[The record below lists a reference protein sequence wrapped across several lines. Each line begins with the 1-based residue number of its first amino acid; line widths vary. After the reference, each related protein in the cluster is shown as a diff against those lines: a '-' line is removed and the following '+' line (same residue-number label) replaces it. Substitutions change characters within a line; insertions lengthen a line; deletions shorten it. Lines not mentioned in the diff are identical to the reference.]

1 MKITGRH
8 PMTGTTLLRLM
19 AATILLAFAL
29 SGCEFRDETAAA
41 GKTDEAVS
49 ADASTAHENE
59 GTDDLT
65 GDKIAWH
72 EGDVESAFA
81 LARDEDR
88 PIFLYWGAAWC
99 PPCHQIKATIFSKP
113 EFIAKSKL
121 FVPVYLDGDTEQA
134 QKLGDRFG
142 VRGYPTM
149 IVFDSSGTEIT
160 RIPGGLD
167 IGLYADVL
175 DLTLSNIRPV
185 AQMLDAVMAG
195 EAVDDDDCRL
205 LAYYSWSQDNERV
218 MADRNEVE
226 TYKAMADSCA
236 SSLEAEA
243 ARLYINYV
251 MSSIAAESDE
261 EEPVAMSA
269 DQKAAAIERVRI
281 ILASEELSRANLFL
295 VLYYADTIVSGLTEP
310 NSSEREE
317 LLSDWNRRLDAT
329 AANEDVSI
337 AHRLATTLTRIS
349 FVKMDDEEA
358 EVPASLQDEA
368 SRQVA
373 WADGEAKTPYQ
384 RQAVINTAWYVLSEA
399 GLDQE
404 ATELLTAELDKSQQP
419 YYFMLDLAELAEKA
433 GRTDEALAWLQ
444 RAYEESEGPA
454 TRFQWGY
461 NYVIGLLEMTPDDQA
476 RIESE
481 TLRVLGE
488 LDAPGN
494 SIYNRTSRILERLD
508 TRLTEW
514 NADGEYDDSLHL
526 MRARVL
532 TACVGIPE
540 QDASREVCETF
551 LVET

>member
-1 MKITGRH
+1 
-8 PMTGTTLLRLM
+8 MTGTTLLRLM

-29 SGCEFRDETAAA
+29 SGCESRDETADA
-41 GKTDEAVS
+41 GKTDEA
-49 ADASTAHENE
+49 AQTDASTAYENE
-59 GTDDLT
+59 GIDDLT

-81 LARDEDR
+81 LARDEDK

-175 DLTLSNIRPV
+175 DLTLSDIRPV
-185 AQMLDAVMAG
+185 AQMLDAVLAG

-281 ILASEELSRANLFL
+281 ILASEKLSRANLFL

-310 NSSEREE
+310 NSSERDE

-404 ATELLTAELDKSQQP
+404 ATELLTAELEKSQQP

>member
-1 MKITGRH
+1 
-8 PMTGTTLLRLM
+8 MTDTTPLRLM
-19 AATILLAFAL
+19 AAAMILIFAVT
-29 SGCEFRDETAAA
+29 GCESGDETTSAKVTDNDGAAQIAATDAHQDEAIDEAA
-41 GKTDEAVS
+41 G
-49 ADASTAHENE
+49 
-59 GTDDLT
+59 G
-65 GDKIAWH
+65 KIAWH
-72 EGDVESAFA
+72 KGDIESAFA
-81 LARDEDR
+81 LARDENK
-88 PIFLYWGAAWC
+88 PIFLYWGAIWC

-149 IVFDSSGTEIT
+149 IVFDSNGTEIT

-175 DLTLSNIRPV
+175 DLTLSDIRPV
-185 AQMLDAVMAG
+185 SQTVDAVMAG
-195 EAVDDDDCRL
+195 ESVDDDECRL

-218 MADRNEVE
+218 MADRDKVE
-226 TYKAMADSCA
+226 TYKAMAESCTA
-236 SSLEAEA
+236 SLEAVS
-243 ARLYINYV
+243 ARLYVSYV
-251 MSSIAAESDE
+251 MSSIAAANDE
-261 EEPVAMSA
+261 ENPVPMSP
-269 DQKAAAIERVRI
+269 DQKAAAIERVQF
-281 ILASEELSRANLFL
+281 ILASDNLSRANLYM
-295 VLYYADTIVSGLTEP
+295 VLYYAGTIVKGLTDAD
-310 NSSEREE
+310 SSEREE
-317 LLSDWNRRLDAT
+317 LLVEWSGRLDAM

-337 AHRLATTLTRIS
+337 AHRLATTLTRVS

-358 EVPASLQDEA
+358 EVPEALQNEA
-368 SRQVA
+368 RQQVA
-373 WADGEAKTPYQ
+373 WADGKAITPYQ

-404 ATELLTAELDKSQQP
+404 ATVLLTAELEKSKQP

-433 GRTDEALAWLQ
+433 GRTDEALTWLQ

-461 NYVIGLLEMTPDDQA
+461 NYVIGLLEMTPTDQE
-476 RIESE
+476 RIETE

-494 SIYNRTSRILERLD
+494 GIYNRTSRILKRLD

-514 NADGEYDDSLHL
+514 NVDGEYDDSLHQ

-532 TACVGIPE
+532 TACVRIPE
-540 QDASREVCETF
+540 EDASREVCETF
-551 LVET
+551 LVTT

>member
-1 MKITGRH
+1 MAN
-8 PMTGTTLLRLM
+8 TTPLRLIT
-19 AATILLAFAL
+19 AAMILAFSVA
-29 SGCEFRDETAAA
+29 GCESGDETTAPGVADSDGAAQIDTADIHEDDHTDSVA
-41 GKTDEAVS
+41 G
-49 ADASTAHENE
+49 H
-59 GTDDLT
+59 
-65 GDKIAWH
+65 KIAWH
-72 EGDVESAFA
+72 EGDVESAFE
-81 LARDEDR
+81 LAREENK
-88 PIFLYWGAAWC
+88 PIFLYWGAEWC
-99 PPCHQIKATIFSKP
+99 PPCHQIKATIFSKS

-149 IVFDSSGTEIT
+149 IVFNSDGTEIT

-175 DLTLSNIRPV
+175 DLTLSDIRPV
-185 AQMLDAVMAG
+185 AQLLDAVMAG
-195 EAVDDDDCRL
+195 EAVGDDDCRL

-218 MADRNEVE
+218 MADRDAVATN
-226 TYKAMADSCA
+226 KAMAESC
-236 SSLEAEA
+236 SSGLQAES
-243 ARLYINYV
+243 ARLYVNYL

-261 EEPVAMSA
+261 EAPVAMSA
-269 DQKAAAIERVRI
+269 EQKAAAIERMQI

-295 VLYYADTIVSGLTEP
+295 VLYYADTVVSGLTEP
-310 NSSEREE
+310 DSSERNE
-317 LLSDWNRRLDAT
+317 LLSEWNSRLDAT
-329 AANEDVSI
+329 ATNEDVSI

-349 FVKMDDEEA
+349 FVKMDDDDA
-358 EVPASLQDEA
+358 EVPAALRSDA

-373 WADGEAKTPYQ
+373 WADQQAKTPYQ

-404 ATELLTAELDKSQQP
+404 ATELLTAELEKSQQP
-419 YYFMLDLAELAEKA
+419 YYFMLDLADLAEKA

-461 NYVIGLLEMTPDDQA
+461 NYVIGLLEMTPADQE
-476 RIESE
+476 RIEGE
-481 TLRVLGE
+481 TLRVLDE
-488 LDAPGN
+488 LNTPGN
-494 SIYNRTSRILERLD
+494 GIYNRTSRILERLD

-514 NADGEYDDSLHL
+514 NVGGEYDDSLQQ

-532 TACVGIPE
+532 TACVRIPE
-540 QDASREVCETF
+540 QDPSREVCEAF
-551 LVET
+551 LVEA

>member
-1 MKITGRH
+1 MAY
-8 PMTGTTLLRLM
+8 TTPLRLIT
-19 AATILLAFAL
+19 AAMILAFSVA
-29 SGCEFRDETAAA
+29 GCESGDETTAPGEADSDGAAQIDTADIHEDDHTDSVA
-41 GKTDEAVS
+41 G
-49 ADASTAHENE
+49 H
-59 GTDDLT
+59 
-65 GDKIAWH
+65 KIAWH
-72 EGDVESAFA
+72 EGDVESAFE
-81 LARDEDR
+81 LAREENK
-88 PIFLYWGAAWC
+88 PIFLYWGAEWC
-99 PPCHQIKATIFSKP
+99 PPCHQIKATIFSKS

-149 IVFDSSGTEIT
+149 IVFNSDGTEIT

-175 DLTLSNIRPV
+175 DLTLSDIRPV
-185 AQMLDAVMAG
+185 AQLLDAVMAG
-195 EAVDDDDCRL
+195 EAVGDDDCRL

-218 MADRNEVE
+218 MADRDAVE
-226 TYKAMADSCA
+226 TNKAMAESC
-236 SSLEAEA
+236 SSGLQAES
-243 ARLYINYV
+243 ARLYVNYV

-261 EEPVAMSA
+261 EAPVAMSA
-269 DQKAAAIERVRI
+269 EQKAAAIERMQI

-295 VLYYADTIVSGLTEP
+295 VLYYADTVVSGLTEP
-310 NSSEREE
+310 DSSERNE
-317 LLSDWNRRLDAT
+317 LLSEWNSRLDAT
-329 AANEDVSI
+329 ATNEDVSI

-349 FVKMDDEEA
+349 FVKMDDDDA
-358 EVPASLQDEA
+358 EVPAALQSEA

-373 WADGEAKTPYQ
+373 WADQQAKTPYQ

-404 ATELLTAELDKSQQP
+404 ATELLTAELEKSQQP
-419 YYFMLDLAELAEKA
+419 YYFMLDLADLAEKA

-461 NYVIGLLEMTPDDQA
+461 NYVIGLLEMTPADQE
-476 RIESE
+476 RIEGE
-481 TLRVLGE
+481 TLRVLDE
-488 LDAPGN
+488 LNTPGN
-494 SIYNRTSRILERLD
+494 GIYNRTSRILERLD

-514 NADGEYDDSLHL
+514 NVDGEYDDSLQQ

-532 TACVGIPE
+532 TACVRIPE
-540 QDASREVCETF
+540 QDPSREVCEAF
-551 LVET
+551 LVEA

>member
-1 MKITGRH
+1 MAY
-8 PMTGTTLLRLM
+8 TTPLRLIT
-19 AATILLAFAL
+19 AAMILAFSVA
-29 SGCEFRDETAAA
+29 GCESGDETTAPGEADSDGAAQIDTADIHEDDHTDSVA
-41 GKTDEAVS
+41 G
-49 ADASTAHENE
+49 H
-59 GTDDLT
+59 
-65 GDKIAWH
+65 KIAWH
-72 EGDVESAFA
+72 EGDVESAFE
-81 LARDEDR
+81 LAREENK
-88 PIFLYWGAAWC
+88 PIFLYWGAEWC
-99 PPCHQIKATIFSKP
+99 PPCHQIKATIFSKS

-149 IVFDSSGTEIT
+149 IVFNSDGTEIT

-175 DLTLSNIRPV
+175 DLTLSDIRPV
-185 AQMLDAVMAG
+185 AQLLDAVMAG
-195 EAVDDDDCRL
+195 EAVGDDDCRL

-218 MADRNEVE
+218 MADRDAVE
-226 TYKAMADSCA
+226 TNKAMAESC
-236 SSLEAEA
+236 SSGLQAES
-243 ARLYINYV
+243 ARLYVNYV

-261 EEPVAMSA
+261 EAPVAMSA
-269 DQKAAAIERVRI
+269 EQKAAAIERMQI

-295 VLYYADTIVSGLTEP
+295 VLYYADTVVSGLTEP
-310 NSSEREE
+310 DSSERNE
-317 LLSDWNRRLDAT
+317 LLSEWNSRLDAT
-329 AANEDVSI
+329 ATNEDVSI

-349 FVKMDDEEA
+349 FVKMDDDDA
-358 EVPASLQDEA
+358 EVPAALRSEA

-373 WADGEAKTPYQ
+373 WADQQAKTPYQ

-404 ATELLTAELDKSQQP
+404 ATELLTAELEKSQQP
-419 YYFMLDLAELAEKA
+419 YYFMLDLADLAEKA

-461 NYVIGLLEMTPDDQA
+461 NYVIGLLEMTPADQE
-476 RIESE
+476 RIEGE
-481 TLRVLGE
+481 TLRVLDE
-488 LDAPGN
+488 LNTPGN
-494 SIYNRTSRILERLD
+494 GIYNRTSRILERLD

-514 NADGEYDDSLHL
+514 NVDGEYDDSLQQ

-532 TACVGIPE
+532 TACVRIPE
-540 QDASREVCETF
+540 QDPSREVCEAF
-551 LVET
+551 LVEA

>member
-1 MKITGRH
+1 
-8 PMTGTTLLRLM
+8 M

-29 SGCEFRDETAAA
+29 SGCESRNDTAAA
-41 GKTDEAVS
+41 GKTDEAVP
-49 ADASTAHENE
+49 ADATTAHENE
-59 GTDDLT
+59 GIDDLT
-65 GDKIAWH
+65 GNKIAWH

-81 LARDEDR
+81 LARGEDK

-175 DLTLSNIRPV
+175 DLTLSDIKPV

>member
-1 MKITGRH
+1 
-8 PMTGTTLLRLM
+8 MTGTTLLRLM